1 MPDCY
6 ALSFVLKPL
15 WSCIP
20 LPALGVI
27 YDYLPQV
34 RELVRDQV
42 EKDLTFA
49 GFVIISCPLK
59 SDSKAAIKEVLHSSH
74 GVSFC
79 FAFLAM
85 LCTR

>member
-1 MPDCY
+1 M
-6 ALSFVLKPL
+6 
-15 WSCIP
+15 
-20 LPALGVI
+20 I
-27 YDYLPQV
+27 YNNLQQV

-79 FAFLAM
+79 FTPLAL
-85 LCTR
+85 LCTE